1 MTKHIPVLL
10 EEALGALTIKSGNWY
25 VDATFGRGG
34 HTEAILK
41 KGGRVIAFDWD
52 PEAVNFGSREFA
64 NEISDKKLFLIQKS
78 FAEMKNSIKNLQ
90 ANEQVGEIS
99 GILFDF
105 GTSTE
110 QLKSSERGFSF
121 EGDGPLDMRMN
132 PELGVTAAD
141 LLAAIPEAQLAQ
153 LFIDYGGEER
163 GKAIARAIKKSPHPI
178 NTTSELRTIIEKV
191 NSGRFSKL
199 HPATKVFQAL
209 RIAVNSEL
217 DQIKEA
223 LPQSFSLLE
232 NGGTLVAIA
241 FHEGEDR
248 LVKKFMKNLADSRL
262 AEIHPRITASETEIK
277 NNPRSRSA
285 KLRAAT
291 KIE

>member
-10 EEALGALTIKSGNWY
+10 EEVLGALTVRPGNWY

-41 KGGRVIAFDWD
+41 KGGRVVAFDWD
-52 PEAVNFGSREFA
+52 PEAINFGSQEFA
-64 NEISDKKLFLIQKS
+64 DEVSSKKLFLIQKS
-78 FAEMKNSIKNLQ
+78 FAEMKTSVENLQ
-90 ANEQVGEIS
+90 ANEQVGKIS

-141 LLAAIPEAQLAQ
+141 LLAAVPEAQLAQ

-163 GKAIARAIKKSPHPI
+163 GKAIARAIKKSPRPI
-178 NTTSELRTIIEKV
+178 KTTSELRAIIEKV
-191 NSGRFSKL
+191 NGGRFGKL

-223 LPQSFSLLE
+223 LPQSFSLLK
-232 NGGTLVAIA
+232 NGGTLVTIA

-248 LVKKFMKNLADSRL
+248 LVKKFMKNLADLGL
-262 AEIHPRITASETEIK
+262 AEIRPRVTASETEIK